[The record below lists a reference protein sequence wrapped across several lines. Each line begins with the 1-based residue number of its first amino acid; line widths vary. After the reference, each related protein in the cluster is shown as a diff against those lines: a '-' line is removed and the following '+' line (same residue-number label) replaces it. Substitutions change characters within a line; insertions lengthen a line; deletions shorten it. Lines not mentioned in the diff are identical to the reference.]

1 MNKGS
6 NTFLFTL
13 HDVCILIR
21 NSKLQISV
29 LSFRILRVKIL
40 GNGPFEIHQ
49 IEPVGS
55 HAKLIIFFT
64 AIQLLLSV
72 FRL

>member
-1 MNKGS
+1 MNKGG
-6 NTFLFTL
+6 NTFLFAL
-13 HDVCILIR
+13 RDIRILIR

-29 LSFRILRVKIL
+29 LPSRILRVKIL
-40 GNGPFEIHQ
+40 GNGPFKIHQ

-64 AIQLLLSV
+64 AIQFLLSV

>member
-1 MNKGS
+1 MNKGGNAS
-6 NTFLFTL
+6 LFAL
-13 HDVCILIR
+13 RDICILIR
-21 NSKLQISV
+21 NPKLQISV

-40 GNGPFEIHQ
+40 GNCPFKIHQ

-55 HAKLIIFFT
+55 HAELIIFFT
-64 AIQLLLSV
+64 AIQLLLSL

>member
-1 MNKGS
+1 MNKGG
-6 NTFLFTL
+6 NTFLFAL
-13 HDVCILIR
+13 RDIRILIR

-40 GNGPFEIHQ
+40 GNGPFKIHQ
-49 IEPVGS
+49 IEPVGT

-64 AIQLLLSV
+64 AIQLLLPV